1 MNFGGWQ
8 GENRSDTGGIARIF
22 NAATR
27 QKARD
32 F

>member
-1 MNFGGWQ
+1 LVSGKAK
-8 GENRSDTGGIARIF
+8 TAAIPVGIARIF
-22 NAATR
+22 NAARR